1 MEIIMSNKSIPLTI
15 TKYYDGT
22 ECMYTLTKV
31 IPSKETIAAIESF
44 DNNVLFENIINKYFI
59 LGPNAKCTKD
69 DVQALIWEQAACDS
83 ALFIGFDFTLSNLQ
97 YCEHYRA
104 FLKYITSLDGVK
116 ETRFRGNGQLVRGFK
131 GIGIKYI

>member
-1 MEIIMSNKSIPLTI
+1 MSNKYIPLTI
-15 TKYYDGT
+15 TKHYDGT
-22 ECMYTLTKV
+22 ECVYTLTKV
-31 IPSKETIAAIESF
+31 MPSRETMTAIESF

-69 DVQALIWEQAACDS
+69 DIQALIWEQAPHDN

-104 FLKYITSLDGVK
+104 FLKYIASLDGVK
-116 ETRFRGNGQLVRGFK
+116 ETRFHGNGLRVRGFK
-131 GIGIKYI
+131 GIGINYI

>member
-22 ECMYTLTKV
+22 ECIYTLTKV
-31 IPSKETIAAIESF
+31 TPSRETITAIESF
-44 DNNVLFENIINKYFI
+44 NNNDLFENIINKYFI
-59 LGPNAKCTKD
+59 LSPNAKCTKD
-69 DVQALIWEQAACDS
+69 DIQALIWEQATHDK
-83 ALFIGFDFTLSNLQ
+83 ALFVGFDFTLSNLQ

-104 FLKYITSLDGVK
+104 FLEYIASLDGVK
-116 ETRFRGNGQLVRGFK
+116 ETRFRGNGLQVRGFK

>member
-1 MEIIMSNKSIPLTI
+1 MAIIMSNKYIPLTI

-22 ECMYTLTKV
+22 ECTYTLTKV
-31 IPSKETIAAIESF
+31 TPSRETTAAIESF
-44 DNNVLFENIINKYFI
+44 NNNALFEGIINKYFI

-69 DVQALIWEQAACDS
+69 DIQALICEQATCDN
-83 ALFIGFDFTLSNLQ
+83 ALFTGFDFTLSNLQ

-104 FLKYITSLDGVK
+104 FLKYIMSLDGVK
-116 ETRFRGNGQLVRGFK
+116 DTRWRDGKIHPRGFT

>member
-1 MEIIMSNKSIPLTI
+1 MKRNNKSIPLTI

-22 ECMYTLTKV
+22 ECIYTLTKV
-31 IPSKETIAAIESF
+31 IPSKETITAIESF

-69 DVQALIWEQAACDS
+69 DIQALILEQAACDNT
-83 ALFIGFDFTLSNLQ
+83 LFIGFYFTLSNLQ
-97 YCEHYRA
+97 YCPQYKS

>member
-1 MEIIMSNKSIPLTI
+1 MEIIMSNKYIPHTI
-15 TKYYDGT
+15 TKHYDGT
-22 ECMYTLTKV
+22 EYVYTLTKV
-31 IPSKETIAAIESF
+31 TPSRETIDAIESF
-44 DNNVLFENIINKYFI
+44 NNNALFENIINKYFI

-69 DVQALIWEQAACDS
+69 DIQALIWEQAACDN
-83 ALFIGFDFTLSNLQ
+83 ALFIGFDFTLSNIQ

-116 ETRFRGNGQLVRGFK
+116 ETRFHGNGLHVRGFK

>member
-1 MEIIMSNKSIPLTI
+1 MEIIMSNKYIPLTI
-15 TKYYDGT
+15 TKYYDGA
-22 ECMYTLTKV
+22 EYVYTLTQV
-31 IPSKETIAAIESF
+31 TPSQETIAAIESF

-69 DVQALIWEQAACDS
+69 DIQALIWEQATRDN

-116 ETRFRGNGQLVRGFK
+116 EVRFRCNGLQVRGFK

>member
-1 MEIIMSNKSIPLTI
+1 MKRNNKSIPLTI

-22 ECMYTLTKV
+22 ECIYTLTKV
-31 IPSKETIAAIESF
+31 IPSKETITAIESF

-69 DVQALIWEQAACDS
+69 DIQALIWEQAAYDNT
-83 ALFIGFDFTLSNLQ
+83 LFIGFYFTLSNLQ
-97 YCEHYRA
+97 YCPQYKS

>member
-22 ECMYTLTKV
+22 ECTYTLTKV
-31 IPSKETIAAIESF
+31 TPSQETIAAIESF
-44 DNNVLFENIINKYFI
+44 NNNVLFENIINKYFV

-69 DVQALIWEQAACDS
+69 DIQTLICEQATCNS

-116 ETRFRGNGQLVRGFK
+116 ETRFRGNGVQVRGYK
-131 GIGIKYI
+131 GIGIKHI

>member
-1 MEIIMSNKSIPLTI
+1 MEIIMSNKYIPHTI

-22 ECMYTLTKV
+22 ECVYALTKV

-44 DNNVLFENIINKYFI
+44 NNNALFENIINKYFI
-59 LGPNAKCTKD
+59 LDPNAKCASNEI
-69 DVQALIWEQAACDS
+69 QALLLEQAARDN
-83 ALFIGFDFTLSNLQ
+83 ALFVGLVFKRGTLQ

-116 ETRFRGNGQLVRGFK
+116 EIRFQKDGLQVRGYK
-131 GIGIKYI
+131 GIGIRDI

>member
-15 TKYYDGT
+15 TKQYDGT
-22 ECMYTLTKV
+22 ECIYTLTKV
-31 IPSKETIAAIESF
+31 TPSRETITAIESF
-44 DNNVLFENIINKYFI
+44 NNGALFENIINEYFI
-59 LGPNAKCTKD
+59 LNPNAKCASNEIQTILREN
-69 DVQALIWEQAACDS
+69 ATCDN

-116 ETRFRGNGQLVRGFK
+116 EVRFRSNGVQVRGYK
-131 GIGIKYI
+131 GIGIRYI

>member
-1 MEIIMSNKSIPLTI
+1 MSNKYIPHTI

-22 ECMYTLTKV
+22 ECVYTLTKV
-31 IPSKETIAAIESF
+31 IPSKEMIATIESF

-59 LGPNAKCTKD
+59 LNPNAKCTKYD
-69 DVQALIWEQAACDS
+69 IQALIWKHAICDN
-83 ALFIGFDFTLSNLQ
+83 ALFAGFVFKRGTLQ

-116 ETRFRGNGQLVRGFK
+116 EIRFRNDGLQVRGYK
-131 GIGIKYI
+131 GICIRDI

>member
-1 MEIIMSNKSIPLTI
+1 MSNKYIPHTI

-22 ECMYTLTKV
+22 ECVYTLTKV

-59 LGPNAKCTKD
+59 LNPNAKCANSD
-69 DVQALIWEQAACDS
+69 IQALIWKHVVCDN
-83 ALFIGFDFTLSNLQ
+83 ALFAGFVFKRGTLQ

-116 ETRFRGNGQLVRGFK
+116 EIRFRNDGLQVRGYK
-131 GIGIKYI
+131 GIGIRDI